1 MRVGHVIESSRL
13 SDGGPSS
20 ALLALCEALA
30 DSDCH
35 SEIACRHSDWAGV
48 TVGRTRMVVLPQR
61 LWGNRASIRAFA
73 QGVDVLHLH
82 GLWDSLPA
90 AAGKYA
96 AQAGIPYVVSLH
108 GMLLRRSLAH
118 HRLRKR
124 LFLAAVGR
132 KILAGAAALHFTT
145 QAELDHAAAMLP
157 VGPRRVVI
165 PLTVESRLLAGLPE
179 SVQWR
184 EFFPGIPDSW
194 PRLLFLSRI
203 HPVKNLPALIAA
215 LPPLIKE
222 FPVLPRYMG
231 NPKLFRKLAVIAVV
245 GGFVLF
251 TVQLVYRSAGFQHV
265 QLGYA
270 LSRTNPVAAV
280 DGFELDWTGEAM
292 RNYGKRFP
300 YLDGQSY
307 YAVLV
312 NPVPRVFWRDKPG
325 GYSDVNAANLD
336 FGFGTTM
343 TSAWLGEAYANF
355 GWFGIP
361 IVGLVAGVLM
371 GILDVF
377 IRRSGAFAVAV
388 FLPLQFHWAFW
399 VRGDSVSYMDT
410 WLFGIIL
417 LSVAMVLTGPA
428 RHADQLPASMDAA
441 NIAL

>member
-35 SEIACRHSDWAGV
+35 SEVACRHSDWAGV

-61 LWGNRASIRAFA
+61 LWGNRVSIRAFA

-222 FPVLPRYMG
+222 FPGLHLVVAGSGDPGYIRRVHRLVEDASLAGHVYFLG
-231 NPKLFRKLAVIAVV
+231 LVGGEAKLA
-245 GGFVLF
+245 L
-251 TVQLVYRSAGFQHV
+251 LRSATIIAIPSFHESFGM
-265 QLGYA
+265 A
-270 LSRTNPVAAV
+270 LAEGLACGVP
-280 DGFELDWTGEAM
+280 
-292 RNYGKRFP
+292 
-300 YLDGQSY
+300 
-307 YAVLV
+307 VLV
-312 NPVPRVFWRDKPG
+312 TPEIGLRQEILASSAGIMCDESPSSIAESLAIALRDP
-325 GYSDVNAANLD
+325 NRLR
-336 FGFGTTM
+336 
-343 TSAWLGEAYANF
+343 L
-355 GWFGIP
+355 
-361 IVGLVAGVLM
+361 AGVNGRRWAIGTLSPSVVSQKFM
-371 GILDVF
+371 DVYDSA
-377 IRRSGAFAVAV
+377 IAQRSG
-388 FLPLQFHWAFW
+388 PK
-399 VRGDSVSYMDT
+399 
-410 WLFGIIL
+410 
-417 LSVAMVLTGPA
+417 
-428 RHADQLPASMDAA
+428 
-441 NIAL
+441 